1 MDYVFVCKHCNENF
15 IINLKDFNC
24 KILRHGVYK
33 SNLQHI
39 NPHESK
45 INCDNLVNN
54 NLIYGCGKPLLIV
67 QKDNEYDVEICDYI

>member
-1 MDYVFVCKHCNENF
+1 MDYVFLCKHCNQNF

-33 SNLQHI
+33 ANLQHI

-45 INCDNLVNN
+45 IICDNLFNN
-54 NLIYGCGKPLLIV
+54 NLIYGCGKPLLII
-67 QKDNEYDVEICDYI
+67 QKNDEYDVEICEYI